1 MRAITLTR
9 AAVFTAA
16 VLMLAGCGS
25 KSTTTEDGA
34 AGGAEAGGAE
44 SFGTGGSGGVIPGGT
59 PADVAQLRTVFYF
72 DFDQSVVKQEGF
84 IDLERHAAYLAS
96 NPNAKVRLEGHAD
109 ERGTREYN
117 IALGES
123 RANSIARLLLVNG
136 ASNGQIETISYGEE
150 KPMML
155 GHSDSEWA
163 LNRRVELSYVSR

>member
-9 AAVFTAA
+9 VAVVTAA

-25 KSTTTEDGA
+25 TSTTTEDGA
-34 AGGAEAGGAE
+34 AGGGAGGSGAE
-44 SFGTGGSGGVIPGGT
+44 SFGTGGSEVIPGGT

-84 IDLERHAAYLAS
+84 LDLERHAAYLAS

-123 RANSIARLLLVNG
+123 RANSVARLLLVNG

-150 KPMML
+150 KPTIL
-155 GHSDSEWA
+155 GHTDSEWA